1 MSFRTSIQRY
11 PKPSQQQQ
19 SHSSRRYMDHLWLW
33 NNIMSVVMMMMM
45 MLILTLT
52 PTTTATHHSSNN
64 HNYGM
69 NQVVVAFHP
78 TITTTTTVLR
88 NGPDRIP
95 YIQRSTTPSA
105 ILLKFHT
112 TPSPSPSP
120 QMRSFT
126 RLYESM
132 VNGEDEDDTT
142 TKNEIVARRIIVQGD
157 VQGGYYRSCVLNEVC
172 SMQFV

>member
-45 MLILTLT
+45 IIILTLT

-69 NQVVVAFHP
+69 NQVVVVAFHP
-78 TITTTTTVLR
+78 TTTTTVLR
-88 NGPDRIP
+88 NGQDRIP
-95 YIQRSTTPSA
+95 HIQRCTTPSA

-112 TPSPSPSP
+112 PSPK
-120 QMRSFT
+120 MRSFT
-126 RLYESM
+126 RLYESI
-132 VNGEDEDDTT
+132 VNGEDDDDDTTT